1 MRNVHVNVITENIK
15 EMCIEANHFLSPD
28 MKCALDGAAVTE
40 ESPLGKQILGQ
51 LQENLAMWYNLN
63 LTNSGEGKPTEG
75 YESIWYLE
83 EGLMCTVEFLKDGV
97 TLPVWHGARNA
108 QNLGFTH
115 EQRSSLP
122 VGGSGNHTVLY
133 GKADVLDEIV
143 FPQRGDRICV
153 HALGSSLTYR
163 IFDVKTT
170 KRDPALPEFEQERDL
185 CSIRIQTDNGWVM
198 IRGVRVKESER

>member
-1 MRNVHVNVITENIK
+1 
-15 EMCIEANHFLSPD
+15 
-28 MKCALDGAAVTE
+28 MKRFMGIVLLVVLQLGAAAGWLAYGSQKHASGEAGEWANAVTLTPE
-40 ESPLGKQILGQ
+40 ERQ

-63 LTNSGEGKPTEG
+63 LTNSGEGKPAEG
-75 YESIWYLE
+75 YESILYLDN
-83 EGLMCTVEFLKDGV
+83 GLMCTVDFLKDGV
-97 TLPVWHGARNA
+97 VLPVWHGARNA

-133 GKADVLDEIV
+133 GKADVLDEIT

-170 KRDPALPEFEQERDL
+170 KRDPALPEFEPERDL
-185 CSIRIQTDNGWVM
+185 CSIRIRTDNGWVM

>member
-1 MRNVHVNVITENIK
+1 MKRFMGIVLLVVLQLGAVVGWLAYGSQKHASG
-15 EMCIEANHFLSPD
+15 EAGEWAN
-28 MKCALDGAAVTE
+28 AVTLTPE
-40 ESPLGKQILGQ
+40 ERQ

-63 LTNSGEGKPTEG
+63 LMNSGEGKPTEG
-75 YESIWYLE
+75 YESILYLDD
-83 EGLMCTVEFLKDGV
+83 GLMCTVDFLKDGV
-97 TLPVWHGARNA
+97 VLPVWHGARNA

-133 GKADVLDEIV
+133 GKADILDEIA

-153 HALGSSLTYR
+153 HALGGSLTYR

-170 KRDPALPEFEQERDL
+170 KRDPALPEFEPEQDL
-185 CSIRIQTDNGWVM
+185 CSIRIRTDNGWVI